1 MTTEASQRQAVEVE
15 PKSELI
21 YRLEDRPPLPQA
33 LFAAGQ
39 HLLAMFVAVI
49 TPAMLICQSLGLP
62 AHDTQ
67 RIISMSLFASGIAS
81 LIQIR
86 AWGPVGS
93 GLLSIQGTSFNFVA
107 PLIMGVLHS
116 NKVALISP
124 Q

>member
-93 GLLSIQGTSFNFVA
+93 GLLSIQA
-107 PLIMGVLHS
+107 PVLTLLH
-116 NKVALISP
+116 L
-124 Q
+124 

>member
-1 MTTEASQRQAVEVE
+1 MVTSENRNLSQSSQIS
-15 PKSELI
+15 PQKTSELLFA
-21 YRLEDRPPLPQA
+21 LEEKPPLPQT
-33 LFAAGQ
+33 LFAACQ

-49 TPAMLICQSLGLP
+49 TPAILICQALGLP

-107 PLIMGVLHS
+107 PLIMGGWH
-116 NKVALISP
+116 
-124 Q
+124 